1 MLHRFRTTIP
11 SICLTLWLSVNT
23 LVGVAQ
29 PGVAQ
34 PIGSA
39 LVPATRADRISP
51 YQLTTRRELVLAGA
65 GVVSLGTS
73 AALTHQLDLL
83 SPAEINALSRG
94 SINAFDR
101 GATYRWNP
109 TLDRISDVTFAGN
122 VALVGL
128 LSVGTRPM
136 RQDIK
141 TVAVMYLETAL
152 LTNGIGR
159 TVKAVTLRT
168 RPYVYNP
175 AAPLDEKE
183 TKDARQ
189 SFFSGHASNAFA
201 TAVFTSEVFRHYF
214 PNSGW
219 KPVVWV
225 GSLGLATATAVFRYE
240 AGLHYPTD
248 LLVGAAFGS
257 LVGWGIP
264 KLHEVKNRSSLGQRL
279 DVQPWSN
286 GSANGIYLRLLTF
299 SR

>member
-1 MLHRFRTTIP
+1 MGTP
-11 SICLTLWLSVNT
+11 GMAQSADATLIIEGPKEHV
-23 LVGVAQ
+23 
-29 PGVAQ
+29 
-34 PIGSA
+34 
-39 LVPATRADRISP
+39 SP
-51 YQLTTRRELVLAGA
+51 YQLNTRREIVLAGA
-65 GVVSLGTS
+65 GVVTLGTS
-73 AALTHQLDLL
+73 VALTHQLDLL
-83 SPAEINALSRG
+83 TPADINTLNRA

-101 GATYRWNP
+101 GATYHWNT
-109 TLDRISDVTFAGN
+109 TLDRLSDVTFAGN
-122 VALVGL
+122 VALAGL
-128 LSVGTRPM
+128 LAIGTKPM

-175 AAPLDEKE
+175 AAPLNEKE

-214 PNSGW
+214 PNSAW

-225 GSLGLATATAVFRYE
+225 GSLGLATATAVLRYN

-264 KLHEVKNRSSLGQRL
+264 KLHEVKNRTALGQRL

-286 GSANGIYLRLLTF
+286 GGANGIYLRLLTF

>member
-1 MLHRFRTTIP
+1 MLPRLRKTLPAIW
-11 SICLTLWLSVNT
+11 LTVWLSLPGLT
-23 LVGVAQ
+23 GIAQ
-29 PGVAQ
+29 SVTNPTVEL
-34 PIGSA
+34 PE
-39 LVPATRADRISP
+39 TTKTESP
-51 YQLTTRRELVLAGA
+51 YRLDTRREVVLTGA
-65 GVVSLGTS
+65 GLITLGTS
-73 AALTHQLDLL
+73 VVLTHRLDLL
-83 SPAEINALSRG
+83 TPVEINALNRATIST
-94 SINAFDR
+94 FDR
-101 GATYRWNP
+101 GATYHWNP
-109 TLDRISDVTFAGN
+109 ALDRLSDVTFAGN
-122 VALVGL
+122 VALAGL
-128 LSVGTRPM
+128 LAVGTKPM

-141 TVAVMYLETAL
+141 TVAVMYLETVL
-152 LTNGIGR
+152 LANGVGR

-175 AAPLDEKE
+175 AAPLDEKQ

-189 SFFSGHASNAFA
+189 SFFSGHATNAFA

-214 PNSGW
+214 PHSGW

-225 GSLGLATATAVFRYE
+225 GSLGLATATAVLRYD

-264 KLHEVKNRSSLGQRL
+264 KLHEAKNKSALGQRL

-286 GSANGIYLRLLTF
+286 GGANGIYLRLLTF

>member
-1 MLHRFRTTIP
+1 MLIIEGPNER
-11 SICLTLWLSVNT
+11 V
-23 LVGVAQ
+23 
-29 PGVAQ
+29 
-34 PIGSA
+34 
-39 LVPATRADRISP
+39 SP
-51 YQLTTRRELVLAGA
+51 YQLNTRREVVLAGA
-65 GVVSLGTS
+65 GIVTLGTS
-73 AALTHQLDLL
+73 VALTHQLDLL
-83 SPAEINALSRG
+83 TPVEINALNRAT
-94 SINAFDR
+94 INTFDR

-109 TLDRISDVTFAGN
+109 TLERLSDVTFAGN
-122 VALVGL
+122 VALAGL
-128 LSVGTRPM
+128 LAIGTKPM

-175 AAPLDEKE
+175 AAPLGEKQN
-183 TKDARQ
+183 KDARQ

-201 TAVFTSEVFRHYF
+201 TAVFTGEVFRHYF
-214 PNSGW
+214 PNSPW
-219 KPVVWV
+219 KPVIWV
-225 GSLGLATATAVFRYE
+225 GSLGLATATAVFRYD

-264 KLHEVKNRSSLGQRL
+264 KLHEVKNKSALGQRL

-286 GSANGIYLRLLTF
+286 GGTNGIYLRLLTF